1 MKRPPYSATE
11 SIFGRGMVQF
21 ILGIGAAMSVISI
34 VSAWKLWRLSDP
46 AWQTVLFTTLVFCQL
61 AVALEARSEKESLVG
76 IGLLKNGPMVFAL
89 VLTVVL
95 QLAVV
100 YTPAGQRIF
109 DTVAMPPRDL
119 ALSVSMAVIVLVIIE
134 VWKAI
139 MRRGLRLR

>member
-1 MKRPPYSATE
+1 MFR
-11 SIFGRGMVQF
+11 
-21 ILGIGAAMSVISI
+21 
-34 VSAWKLWRLSDP
+34 
-46 AWQTVLFTTLVFCQL
+46 
-61 AVALEARSEKESLVG
+61 
-76 IGLLKNGPMVFAL
+76 IGLFKNRPMVFAL

-109 DTVAMPPRDL
+109 DTVAMPLRDL
-119 ALSVSMAVIVLVIIE
+119 ALSVSMAIIVLVIIE